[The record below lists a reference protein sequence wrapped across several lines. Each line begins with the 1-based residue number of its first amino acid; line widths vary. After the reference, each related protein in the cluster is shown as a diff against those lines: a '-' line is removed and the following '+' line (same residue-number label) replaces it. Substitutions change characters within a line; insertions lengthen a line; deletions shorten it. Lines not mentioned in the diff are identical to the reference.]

1 MAFLD
6 KTSLI
11 VDAVLTDKGREKL
24 STNSFTITKFAL
36 GDDDIDYSLYNEAN
50 TNGPNYYGIAIENMP
65 LLEAFTKGTE
75 ALRYKLT
82 TRPPETN
89 RTPEISSGLP
99 TTISLVGSDDYALI
113 EPGTVNLPAG
123 QTSEDYIF
131 ELVGSDLDIDFIVGN
146 YAEQKK
152 TTEHQV
158 IIEQIY
164 AKSGG
169 SLAKKDML
177 EMKIDSSL
185 ANPTGTSA
193 RITSM
198 FATDSTHY
206 IAFAGDPEQPTHIV
220 EVKAEGDV
228 YFNTYQ
234 GKVAKKLTSPYE
246 IYPGHPG
253 FEFVVNGGGFIQ
265 LLVVTTEEEKKEEE
279 KKQEE
284 KKEEEGKTIDPDVQF
299 AAPLTVQKGGNV
311 LAELDMSKGAIGE
324 GVKMGVLRANMRVWI
339 DYETKDGRMQRI
351 NATIASINSRR
362 DKIELRQAL
371 SKAIPKIVHLIVE

>member
-11 VDAVLTDKGREKL
+11 VDAVITDKGREKL

-65 LLEAFTKGTE
+65 LLEAFTRGSE

-82 TRPPETN
+82 TRPVDSN
-89 RTPEISSGLP
+89 RTPEISAGLP
-99 TTISLVGSDDYALI
+99 TTISLVGTNDYALI

-177 EMKIDSSL
+177 EMKIDSSP
-185 ANPTGTSA
+185 AKPTGPSA

-220 EVKAEGDV
+220 AVHAEGEV

-234 GKVAKKLTSPYE
+234 GKVAKKLTSPYA

-253 FEFVVNGGGFIQ
+253 IEFVVNGSGFIQ
-265 LLVVTTEEEKKEEE
+265 LLVITTEEEKKEEE

-284 KKEEEGKTIDPDVQF
+284 KKEEGKEGKDVQL
-299 AAPLTVQKGGNV
+299 AVPLTVQKGGDV
-311 LAELDMSKGAIGE
+311 LAELDMSRGAISE
-324 GVKMGVLRANMRVWI
+324 GVKMGILRANMSVFI
-339 DYETKDGRMQRI
+339 DYETKDGRMQRT
-351 NATIASINSRR
+351 NATIASINAKQ
-362 DKIELRQAL
+362 DKIQLRKSL
-371 SKAIPKIVHLIVE
+371 SKAIPKIVHLVVE

>member
-65 LLEAFTKGTE
+65 LLEAFTRGTE

-99 TTISLVGSDDYALI
+99 TTISLVGKNDFALI

-131 ELVGSDLDIDFIVGN
+131 ELVGSDLDVEFIVGN

-158 IIEQIY
+158 IIEQIDSKTGGTIARNIMLPY
-164 AKSGG
+164 KLDSEAAKPTGQSSRLTG
-169 SLAKKDML
+169 MF
-177 EMKIDSSL
+177 ETDSSH
-185 ANPTGTSA
+185 
-193 RITSM
+193 
-198 FATDSTHY
+198 F
-206 IAFAGDPEQPTHIV
+206 IALEGDPEDV
-220 EVKAEGDV
+220 VKVVAVQAEGDV
-228 YFNTYQ
+228 LFNTYQ
-234 GKVAKKLTSPYE
+234 GKTAKKLTSGYE

-253 FEFVVNGGGFIQ
+253 FEFIVSGGGFIQ
-265 LLVVTTEEEKKEEE
+265 LLVVLSEEEKKKEE

-284 KKEEEGKTIDPDVQF
+284 KRDEKHEGRDVVF
-299 AAPLTVQKGGNV
+299 AAPLQ
-311 LAELDMSKGAIGE
+311 I
-324 GVKMGVLRANMRVWI
+324 
-339 DYETKDGRMQRI
+339 TKER
-351 NATIASINSRR
+351 NECKSSV
-362 DKIELRQAL
+362 
-371 SKAIPKIVHLIVE
+371 S

>member
-50 TNGPNYYGIAIENMP
+50 SNGPNYYGIAIENMP
-65 LLEAFTKGTE
+65 LLEAFTRGTE

-82 TRPPETN
+82 TRPIETN

-99 TTISLVGSDDYALI
+99 TVISLVGSNDYALI

-123 QTSEDYIF
+123 ETGEDYIF
-131 ELVGSDLDIDFIVGN
+131 ELVGSEFDVEFIVGN

-152 TTEHQV
+152 IIEHQV
-158 IIEQIY
+158 IIEQVY
-164 AKSGG
+164 AKTGG
-169 SLAKKDML
+169 SLSRTDML
-177 EMKIDSSL
+177 EMKIDSE
-185 ANPTGTSA
+185 AVKPTGQSA

-198 FATDSTHY
+198 FETDSTHH
-206 IAFAGDPEQPTHIV
+206 IALAGDPEQPIHVTAV
-220 EVKAEGDV
+220 QAEGDV

-234 GKVAKKLTSPYE
+234 GKTAKKLTSPYE

-253 FEFVVNGGGFIQ
+253 IEIVVGGGGFVQ
-265 LLVVTTEEEKKEEE
+265 LLVITTEKEKEQEKERE
-279 KKQEE
+279 KA
-284 KKEEEGKTIDPDVQF
+284 IDPDTHSLKVGEWM
-299 AAPLTVQKGGNV
+299 APLKVHKDGKTLEEFDSGII
-311 LAELDMSKGAIGE
+311 AE
-324 GVKMGVLRANMRVWI
+324 GVDMGLLRANKRAFIEWQ
-339 DYETKDGRMQRI
+339 TKSERTQRI
-351 NATIASINSRR
+351 SATIASINAQQT
-362 DKIELRQAL
+362 KIILRQPL
-371 SKAIPKIVHLIVE
+371 SKAVPDIVTLVVE